1 MPDCGVNG
9 SSTVLASPVS
19 QPAKCILR
27 IGVAMYGRSHMNAKD
42 GPKTESDSFR
52 PKIRIPWQQL
62 LLLPLPRFLSGFR
75 LGDWWRLL
83 REHRFS
89 IDPIFWPRAVLATL
103 GASATSILA
112 RFEERVT
119 PEPVDAELLEK
130 PVFILGLPRSGTTH
144 LFELLSQSPDL
155 CFATRFDAFNPHSFL
170 LLRRIGLCAL
180 LSKLPKFKR
189 AMDNLRVGWDSPE
202 EDIVALAILASKG
215 ERLSQMFPRDSAK
228 TKNLPVDI
236 SEKRAKSLDLIR
248 SLRPFLQ
255 KLIHLHGK
263 RVLLKSPGHMGRVEE
278 ILEVFPQAKFVTIF
292 RNPLHQTASIRA
304 MRESGNPFWCALQWP
319 VGNKSTALLKN
330 QGLLLRGYFE
340 ARIAISPSNL
350 FETTFEELVSDRA
363 GTISR
368 ICEKFS
374 IKPPASFEAVEATA
388 RNARSPGLPPDSW
401 IPLLRE
407 HYKPLFDFGLY
418 PRP

>member
-1 MPDCGVNG
+1 
-9 SSTVLASPVS
+9 
-19 QPAKCILR
+19 
-27 IGVAMYGRSHMNAKD
+27 MNAKD

-83 REHRFS
+83 REHLFS
-89 IDPIFWPRAVLATL
+89 IDPIFWPRAVFATL

-119 PEPVDAELLEK
+119 PESVDAELLEK

-155 CFATRFDAFNPHSFL
+155 CFPTRFDAFNPHSFL
-170 LLRRIGLCAL
+170 LLRRTGLFTL

-202 EDIVALAILASKG
+202 EDIVALAILALKG
-215 ERLSQMFPRDSAK
+215 ERLLQMFPRDSAK

-236 SEKRAKSLDLIR
+236 SEKRAKSLELIR
-248 SLRPFLQ
+248 SLRTFLR
-255 KLIHLHGK
+255 KLIYLHGK
-263 RVLLKSPGHMGRVEE
+263 RVPLKSPGHITRVRE
-278 ILEVFPQAKFVTIF
+278 ILQVFPQAKFVAIF
-292 RNPLHQTASIRA
+292 RNPLHQAASVKNIRQ
-304 MRESGNPFWCALQWP
+304 SGNPFWCALQWP
-319 VGNKSTALLKN
+319 RAVENTFAFELYGES
-330 QGLLLRGYFE
+330 LREYLDSRTLIPEGSLVE
-340 ARIAISPSNL
+340 I
-350 FETTFEELVSDRA
+350 TFEELVSDRA
-363 GTISR
+363 RIIR
-368 ICEKFS
+368 KICES
-374 IKPPASFEAVEATA
+374 LALNPPRDSEKLNATA
-388 RNARSPGLPPDSW
+388 RNARPPGVPPESW
-401 IPLLRE
+401 IPLIRK
-407 HYKPLFDFGLY
+407 HYKPLFDAGLY

>member
-1 MPDCGVNG
+1 
-9 SSTVLASPVS
+9 
-19 QPAKCILR
+19 
-27 IGVAMYGRSHMNAKD
+27 MNAQD
-42 GPKTESDSFR
+42 GPKTEPDASML
-52 PKIRIPWQQL
+52 KIRLPWQQL
-62 LLLPLPRFLSGFR
+62 PLLPLPRFLSGFR
-75 LGDWWRLL
+75 LRDWWRLL

-89 IDPIFWPRAVLATL
+89 IDPIFWPRAVFATL
-103 GASATSILA
+103 GASTTSILA

-119 PEPVDAELLEK
+119 PEPMNAELMEK

-155 CFATRFDAFNPHSFL
+155 CFPTRVDAFNPHTFL
-170 LLRRIGLCAL
+170 FLRRIGLFAP

-215 ERLSQMFPRDSAK
+215 ERLAQMFPHDSAK

-236 SEKRAKSLDLIR
+236 SEKRAKSLGLIR
-248 SLRPFLQ
+248 SLRTFLQ

-263 RVLLKSPGHMGRVEE
+263 RVLLKSPGHMGRVEQ

-330 QGLLLRGYFE
+330 LGLLLRGYFE
-340 ARIAISPSNL
+340 ARTAISPSNL

-388 RNARSPGLPPDSW
+388 RNARLPGLPPDSW